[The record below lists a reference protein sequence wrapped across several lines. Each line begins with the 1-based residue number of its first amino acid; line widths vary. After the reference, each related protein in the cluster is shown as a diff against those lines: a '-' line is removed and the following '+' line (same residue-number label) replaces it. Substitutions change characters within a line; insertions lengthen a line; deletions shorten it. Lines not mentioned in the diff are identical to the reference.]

1 MKKPGGT
8 KSLSGIIAIID
19 AYGNAIRG
27 AGAAVNAD
35 RLALLISDLQ
45 AVGSDKLTDFK
56 KRVGNVELT
65 SVVGEQEQIASVL
78 PLLMALGEL
87 AGVMGAKGAGTD
99 LRAFTA
105 MLGAVGVLPLG
116 RSSQILA
123 TTPLTKPRAK
133 AHTQKVGEVE
143 DARTI
148 AERLTKANSDD
159 HEFKKLTAELRGR
172 VYQKKVVEAA
182 ANIFLGHDANWSYRS
197 KDEAIK
203 KIEARHALDA
213 ITDSRQRTINRI
225 NA

>member
-8 KSLSGIIAIID
+8 KTLSGIIAIVD
-19 AYGNAIRG
+19 AFGRTIRETG
-27 AGAAVNAD
+27 AEANAD
-35 RLALLISDLQ
+35 RLALLTSDLS
-45 AVGSDKLTDFK
+45 VVSSDKLTDFK

-65 SVVGEQEQIASVL
+65 SVIGEHEQIASVL
-78 PLLMALGEL
+78 PLLSALGEL
-87 AGVMGAKGAGTD
+87 ARAMGARGVGAD
-99 LRAFTA
+99 LRAFAT
-105 MLGAVGVLPLG
+105 MLGAVGILPLG

-123 TTPLTKPRAK
+123 ASPLAKPRAK
-133 AHTQKVGEVE
+133 AQTQKVGVVE

-172 VYQKKVVEAA
+172 GYQKKVVEAA